1 MGVQLWAC
9 KMSVDMM
16 DLEEDDLMDEVE
28 DIINVNDFIELS
40 DGAQIIFV

>member
-1 MGVQLWAC
+1 
-9 KMSVDMM
+9 MSVDMM
-16 DLEEDDLMDEVE
+16 DLEPDDLMDEVE

>member
-1 MGVQLWAC
+1 
-9 KMSVDMM
+9 MSVDMM
-16 DLEEDDLMDEVE
+16 GLDEDDLMEEVE